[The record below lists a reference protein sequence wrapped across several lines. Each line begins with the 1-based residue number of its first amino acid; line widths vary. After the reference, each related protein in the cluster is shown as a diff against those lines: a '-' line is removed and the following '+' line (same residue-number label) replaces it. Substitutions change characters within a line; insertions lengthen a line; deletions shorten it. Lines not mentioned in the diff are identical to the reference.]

1 MDVVVCPPIRGPQLK
16 RPTALRNTQIID
28 TCVVFKSWHIR
39 SRADFVL
46 SLIAIVLLGVF
57 YEWLRSYAKMVD
69 RKILAREGKGKVR
82 LGSRDGSR
90 ERGEDVPRC
99 ALLSESQAVFSLT
112 Q

>member
-1 MDVVVCPPIRGPQLK
+1 MDVVVRPPIPGLLLK

-39 SRADFVL
+39 SAAGFVL

-57 YEWLRSYAKMVD
+57 YEWLRSYAKRFD
-69 RKILAREGKGKVR
+69 RKVLAKEGKGKLR

-90 ERGEDVPRC
+90 ERDDDAPK
-99 ALLSESQAVFSLT
+99 
-112 Q
+112 